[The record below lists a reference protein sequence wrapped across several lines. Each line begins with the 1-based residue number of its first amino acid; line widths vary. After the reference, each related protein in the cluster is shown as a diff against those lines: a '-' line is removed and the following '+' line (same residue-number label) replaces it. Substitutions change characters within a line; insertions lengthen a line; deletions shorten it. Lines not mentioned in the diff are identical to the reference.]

1 MSTAFI
7 ITKPPYDYLEETVST
22 VTIITKPPYAYYRLR
37 GRGVRVDD
45 F

>member
-1 MSTAFI
+1 MSDKNINA
-7 ITKPPYDYLEETVST
+7 DYLMGKHLKSIYLIDFFV
-22 VTIITKPPYAYYRLR
+22 YDYRLR